1 MMYVTW
7 DKMQPEVKTEL
18 LNQAEYYL
26 GNINNL

>member
-1 MMYVTW
+1 MYVTW

-26 GNINNL
+26 KNINKI